1 MLFWHER
8 ITEVKREA
16 NDTDLKI
23 EVKKLG
29 QYGTES

>member
-1 MLFWHER
+1 
-8 ITEVKREA
+8 VKREA

-23 EVKKLG
+23 NVKKLG